1 MEKLSLAFL
10 GVLIVLLFTHI
21 IRIEAFGD
29 GTTKQPGKV
38 TYKYIFDPLTLDS
51 DVYDGSGSY
60 LGSGKYN
67 NIINK
72 KVTDSSG
79 SDVRTIG
86 SYINLSI
93 SDLLALIG
101 RTSSEEKQEKQKH
114 MEKGK
119 NDYDYPMY
127 NAVQQQQQNHLNS
140 MYYGGLMTT
149 PHVSNYIP
157 AGQVIGQPINMGT
170 PASHADAQGQAFMK
184 YQYGINP
191 ADYIRKDSI
200 PCYACTLPA

>member
-1 MEKLSLAFL
+1 MEKLTLAFL
-10 GVLIVLLFTHI
+10 GLLIVLLLTHI
-21 IRIEAFGD
+21 IRVEAFGD
-29 GTTKQPGKV
+29 RTTKEPGNA
-38 TYKYIFDPLTLDS
+38 TYKYIVDPLSKDS
-51 DVYDGSGSY
+51 IYDGSGSD
-60 LGSGKYN
+60 LRKIKG
-67 NIINK
+67 
-72 KVTDSSG
+72 VRDSSG
-79 SDVRTIG
+79 SDVSTIG

-114 MEKGK
+114 MVRGK

-127 NAVQQQQQNHLNS
+127 NAVEQQQQNHLNS

-149 PHVSNYIP
+149 PPVTNYIP
-157 AGQVIGQPINMGT
+157 AGQVVGQPINLAT